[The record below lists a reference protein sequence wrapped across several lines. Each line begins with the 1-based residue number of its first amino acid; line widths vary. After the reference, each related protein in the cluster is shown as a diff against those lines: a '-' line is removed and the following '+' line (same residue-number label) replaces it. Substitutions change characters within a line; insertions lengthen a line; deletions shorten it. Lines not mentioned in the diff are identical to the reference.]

1 MMTEFMREVNTL
13 FIFFYFLIKAVP
25 AFFEFLAC
33 FMEFIFDRK
42 IKKDMD

>member
-1 MMTEFMREVNTL
+1 MMTEFMREVNTI

-33 FMEFIFDRK
+33 FMEFVFKRMD
-42 IKKDMD
+42 KKNND